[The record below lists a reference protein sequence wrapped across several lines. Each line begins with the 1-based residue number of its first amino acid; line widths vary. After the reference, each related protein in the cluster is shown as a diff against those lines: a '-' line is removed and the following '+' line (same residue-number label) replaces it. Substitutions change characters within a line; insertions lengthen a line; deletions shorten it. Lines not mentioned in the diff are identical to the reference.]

1 MRQATDKMTTVTEA
15 EVYMR
20 QVTNDVE
27 DESFDL
33 NETHKYMSFNTCM
46 RLLGH
51 IGHYN
56 DHCELYNAEL
66 FEDYAERIDCVL
78 ESVKPK
84 WRGYAI
90 VFILNE
96 FIENAKSNDEFDDR
110 IENHILFWKNHLF
123 RQKYIGTIATYSQ
136 YTDTLLQAIRL
147 EGRHEDDSM
156 RIAVEE
162 RYVTYMARAFY
173 EIREE
178 GKKRTMARCAAIK
191 EDLMA
196 AAWHPSRVNRWNE
209 AGMLDVMI

>member
-1 MRQATDKMTTVTEA
+1 METEA
-15 EVYMR
+15 TLYMR
-20 QVTNDVE
+20 EVIKDAE

-33 NETHKYMSFNTCM
+33 SETHKYMTFNACM

-56 DHCELYNAEL
+56 DHCEMYDADR

-78 ESVKPK
+78 DSVKPK

-96 FIENAKSNDEFDDR
+96 FIENAKAHDEFDDR

-123 RQKYIGTIATYSQ
+123 HQPYIGTITRYSQ

-147 EGRHEDDSM
+147 EGRHEDDIK
-156 RIAVEE
+156 REAIEE
-162 RYVTYMARAFY
+162 RYVTYLVRAFDNF
-173 EIREE
+173 RKEE
-178 GKKRTMARCAAIK
+178 LVAAKKRLAPYKEAII
-191 EDLMA
+191 A
-196 AAWHPSRVNRWNE
+196 AAWHPNRVAQWVE
-209 AGMLDVMI
+209 AGVLDDM